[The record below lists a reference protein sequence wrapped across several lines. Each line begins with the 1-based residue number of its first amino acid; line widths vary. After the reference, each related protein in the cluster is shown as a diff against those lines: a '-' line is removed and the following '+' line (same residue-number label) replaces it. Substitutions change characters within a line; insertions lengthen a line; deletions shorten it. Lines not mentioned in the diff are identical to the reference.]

1 MTLKLKMTAQRR
13 LILKNLQRVGAHL
26 TADEILHLVRR
37 DLPKISLGTVYRNL
51 EILSEHGLIK
61 NVGQQGTER
70 RFEGN
75 MKLHYHIR
83 CVSCGRIED
92 VPLEPFSNLEE
103 ALRDMTD
110 YEVIGHEL
118 EFKGLCPRCR
128 AEKTGSKN

>member
-1 MTLKLKMTAQRR
+1 MTAQRR
-13 LILKNLQRVGAHL
+13 LILEHLQRIGAHL
-26 TADEILHLVRR
+26 TADEIHHLVRR
-37 DLPKISLGTVYRNL
+37 ELPKISLGTVYRNL

-61 NVGQQGTER
+61 NVCRQETER

-75 MKLHYHIR
+75 MKPHYHIR

-92 VPLEPFSNLEE
+92 APVEPFSNLEQ

-110 YEVIGHEL
+110 YEIMGHEL

-128 AEKTGSKN
+128 AEKAGSKR